1 MDVALWGAL
10 AGGALGL
17 AYFVLN
23 AWRSDARRTRRV
35 LRRVRV
41 SRIADLADGKLACI
55 VGVIELEGEPLEALV
70 SRRPCVAFETT
81 VQYFRGA
88 DFTIPIRV
96 EVTRRMVPFF
106 VSDGTGRVRVDAAQA
121 ALCNRPIARS
131 ERFEERILEN
141 GAKVRLAGSVTLE
154 PTIAAAGERGFRDG
168 ALTATITGTAKYPL
182 LVDLEDRRRPD

>member
-35 LRRVRV
+35 LRRVQV
-41 SRIADLADGKLACI
+41 SRIADLADGRLACI
-55 VGVIELEGEPLEALV
+55 VGVVELEGAPLESLV
-70 SRRPCVAFETT
+70 TRRPCVAFETT

-88 DFTIPIRV
+88 DFTIPTRV

-106 VSDGTGRVRVDAAQA
+106 VSDGTGRVRVDAAGA
-121 ALCNRPIARS
+121 ALCNRPVARS
-131 ERFEERILEN
+131 ERFEERILEH
-141 GAKVRLAGSVTLE
+141 GAKIRLAGSVTLE
-154 PTIAAAGERGFRDG
+154 PTIAATGERGFRDG

-182 LVDLEDRRRPD
+182 LVDVED

>member
-1 MDVALWGAL
+1 MDVVLWGAL
-10 AGGALGL
+10 TGGALGL

-41 SRIADLADGKLACI
+41 SRIADLADGQLACI
-55 VGVIELEGEPLEALV
+55 VGVVELEGEPLEALV
-70 SRRPCVAFETT
+70 SRQPCVAFETT

-88 DFTIPIRV
+88 DFTIPMRV

-121 ALCNRPIARS
+121 ALCNRPVARS
-131 ERFEERILEN
+131 ERFEERILED
-141 GAKVRLAGSVTLE
+141 GAKIRLAGSVTLE
-154 PTIAAAGERGFRDG
+154 PTIAATGEHGFRDG
-168 ALTATITGTAKYPL
+168 PLTATITGTAKYPL
-182 LVDLEDRRRPD
+182 LIDVED